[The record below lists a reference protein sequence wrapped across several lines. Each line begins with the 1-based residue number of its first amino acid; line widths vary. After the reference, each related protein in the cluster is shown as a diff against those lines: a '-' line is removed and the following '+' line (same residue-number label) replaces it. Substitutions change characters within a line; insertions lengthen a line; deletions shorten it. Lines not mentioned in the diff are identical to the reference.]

1 MLTMSPNMK
10 ICIFSK
16 SQASGISLRGT
27 HQRYISVCLVQQLS
41 SMTKGALA
49 KELPKK
55 FKISLR
61 NAYTHV
67 YQELNDNLV
76 PSGIVEVDGFCQLRG
91 DQGFS
96 R

>member
-10 ICIFSK
+10 ICIFPK

-27 HQRYISVCLVQQLS
+27 HQRYILICLVQQLS

-49 KELPKK
+49 KELAKK

-67 YQELNDNLV
+67 YKELNDNLV
-76 PSGIVEVDGFCQLRG
+76 PSGM
-91 DQGFS
+91 
-96 R
+96 

>member
-1 MLTMSPNMK
+1 
-10 ICIFSK
+10 
-16 SQASGISLRGT
+16 
-27 HQRYISVCLVQQLS
+27 
-41 SMTKGALA
+41 MTKGALA
-49 KELPKK
+49 KELAKK

-76 PSGIVEVDGFCQLRG
+76 PSGIVEWMVFCQLRG